1 MPFCRRIALTLLS
14 ACAAALGSAAPG
26 FAQQAKG
33 TIELEVLLGPGVS
46 PIEAQKW
53 GEMLEGIPVEN
64 LSLRSGQPGEMEKLD
79 NYGTAE
85 RPLYKIKGILTDRGQ
100 LLVPGGTFG
109 FGDKAKLIE
118 YLNTLK
124 TKGDGALFDK
134 PKMFGLGSKDLV
146 ETYKVLQVALT
157 EETKGRPSKEV
168 ILEILKLAGC
178 KSTASADA
186 KKAILVEQ
194 PVLDELKGLSAGTAL
209 ASVLRPLGLV
219 FYPSLGADKSPV
231 INMIDVRETK
241 EPWPIGWPL
250 NKAPHVAVP
259 NYRQQ
264 INVSFDGTPFREVMD
279 AIAGRLGAPILF
291 DHNSMVR
298 NRFDAETDAVTLPE
312 EKLSYARILEKVSL
326 PRRLGFEMRMDEAGA
341 PFIWIHSKGRPKVA
355 SEEDTKP
362 ILGGGIDDRK

>member
-1 MPFCRRIALTLLS
+1 MAFFCRRNALVLLI
-14 ACAAALGSAAPG
+14 ACAALSWSAVAP
-26 FAQQAKG
+26 AQQAKA

-53 GEMLEGIPVEN
+53 GEMLEGVPVEN
-64 LSLRSGQPGEMEKLD
+64 LSIRSGNAGEMEKLD

-100 LLVPGGTFG
+100 LMVPGGTFG
-109 FGDKAKLIE
+109 FSDKAKLIE

-146 ETYKVLQVALT
+146 DTYKVLQVALT
-157 EETKGRPSKEV
+157 EETKGRASKEV
-168 ILEILKLAGC
+168 ILEIMKKAGC
-178 KSTASADA
+178 KSTASAEA

-219 FYPSLGADKSPV
+219 FYPSMGKDKSPV
-231 INMIDVRETK
+231 INIVDVRETE

-250 NKAPHVAVP
+250 NKSPYSAIPM
-259 NYRQQ
+259 YKEK
-264 INVSFDGTPFREVMD
+264 INVAFEETPFWDVMD
-279 AIAGRLGAPILF
+279 AMRERLAAPILF

-298 NRFDAETDAVTLPE
+298 NRFDADKDVVNLPE
-312 EKLSYARILEKVSL
+312 EKLSYVKILEKVFS
-326 PRRLGFEMRMDEAGA
+326 PRKLSHEVRMDEAGM
-341 PFIWIHSKGRPKVA
+341 PFVWVTSRGKPKVL

-362 ILGGGIDDRK
+362 ILGAGIKDR